1 MIFEEKIT
9 YSKSFFS
16 NGLNILAVDVYS
28 GMELCMPTSKPWLW
42 SWGSYGYIGGGC
54 IFQSGVMHAN
64 IFGWG

>member
-28 GMELCMPTSKPWLW
+28 GMELCMPTSKP
-42 SWGSYGYIGGGC
+42 
-54 IFQSGVMHAN
+54 
-64 IFGWG
+64 